1 MPPSPLNW
9 LLGLFSL
16 DIGIDLGTANTLVYV
31 RNKGIVINEPS
42 WVAIDKKTRR
52 PLAIG
57 AEAKELAGRT
67 PANIVAVR
75 PIRDGVISEFE
86 ITQAMLE
93 YFIAK
98 AHEQSIVPIPRPRVV
113 IGIPSGVTEVEKR
126 AVYDAAVAAGARE
139 SYLIE
144 EPMAAALGAGLPV
157 GEARG
162 TMVVDIGGGTTEVA
176 VFSMGGIVVSRSL
189 RVAGDEMDT
198 DIITYARNKYNLLI
212 GERMAERVKV
222 TVGSA
227 YPLREEKTITL
238 RGRNLVSGLPESVE
252 VSSIE
257 VREALSGSVQTII
270 DSLKETID
278 ETPPEIIAD
287 LMETG
292 ALSIAI
298 IVMGQR
304 GMLNSLESG
313 LLAPLAPIQTFVA
326 GVFNNIYN
334 TLNAPSDLEALRA
347 RNAELE
353 QQVAQL
359 TGENAQ
365 LREAQAQ
372 LGVVSALLDYARDN
386 PGRSYLAADVV
397 GRDESLFLSYVLLNQ
412 GAGDGVGR
420 DMIVVTDRGLVG
432 TVTEVT
438 ANASKV
444 LLITD
449 ASAAVNVRLQN
460 SRTEGVVTGQ
470 QSGELRLNF
479 IPVDVDLQ
487 PGELALTSGLGSQF
501 PPGIV
506 VGQVA
511 SVRKRTQDVF
521 QEADI
526 TSAVDFQRL
535 EVVLI
540 ITDFDKPDIVPLL
553 GTATPA
559 P

>member
-67 PANIVAVR
+67 PANIIAIR

-126 AVYDAAVAAGARE
+126 AVYDAALAAGARE

-198 DIITYARNKYNLLI
+198 DIISYARNKYNLLI

-222 TVGSA
+222 TIGSA
-227 YPLREEKTITL
+227 YPLREEKTIAL
-238 RGRNLVSGLPESVE
+238 RGRNLVTGLPESVE

-257 VREALSGSVQTII
+257 IREALSGSVQTII

-292 ALSIAI
+292 VCMAGGGSQLHGFPERLTDELKVRVWLAEDSMTCVA
-298 IVMGQR
+298 R
-304 GMLNSLESG
+304 GAGHILE
-313 LLAPLAPIQTFVA
+313 
-326 GVFNNIYN
+326 
-334 TLNAPSDLEALRA
+334 DLEHLKRF
-347 RNAELE
+347 L
-353 QQVAQL
+353 
-359 TGENAQ
+359 
-365 LREAQAQ
+365 
-372 LGVVSALLDYARDN
+372 
-386 PGRSYLAADVV
+386 V
-397 GRDESLFLSYVLLNQ
+397 GL
-412 GAGDGVGR
+412 
-420 DMIVVTDRGLVG
+420 DRG
-432 TVTEVT
+432 
-438 ANASKV
+438 S
-444 LLITD
+444 
-449 ASAAVNVRLQN
+449 
-460 SRTEGVVTGQ
+460 
-470 QSGELRLNF
+470 
-479 IPVDVDLQ
+479 
-487 PGELALTSGLGSQF
+487 TSH
-501 PPGIV
+501 
-506 VGQVA
+506 
-511 SVRKRTQDVF
+511 
-521 QEADI
+521 
-526 TSAVDFQRL
+526 
-535 EVVLI
+535 
-540 ITDFDKPDIVPLL
+540 
-553 GTATPA
+553 
-559 P
+559 